1 MPLTRVIHL
10 SVPDLNF
17 LKKKKNDVGVLPVSM
32 SVHCVFGVS
41 GGQMQALDSQELEL
55 DSCDLSCGYLD
66 LNRGPSEGIASALK

>member
-1 MPLTRVIHL
+1 M
-10 SVPDLNF
+10 D
-17 LKKKKNDVGVLPVSM
+17 VLPVSM